1 MSRLGIFG
9 GTFDPPHVGHQ
20 ILASESIMVLNLDL
34 VLWVLTPD
42 PPHKPLQEMA
52 PLADR
57 LNMVEAMVNEEKNF
71 ILSNID
77 INRSPPHFADETMRL
92 LHEIYP
98 SDTLVYLIGGD
109 SLITLPNW
117 HNSRKLVEACDEIG
131 VMCRP
136 GTEPDLDEINVQLP
150 GINQKVRFIPT
161 PLLEISSSR
170 IRNRIRTKRPFRY
183 FLPDKVYKIIQSRNL
198 YGSDQS

>member
-20 ILASESIMVLNLDL
+20 ILASESIMVMNLDL

-57 LNMVEAMVNEEKNF
+57 LNMVEAMVNEDKNF

-92 LHEIYP
+92 LHEKYP
-98 SDTLVYLIGGD
+98 SDTLIYLIGGD
-109 SLITLPNW
+109 SLITLPSW
-117 HNSRKLVEACDEIG
+117 HNSQELVDVCDEIG

-136 GTEPDLDEINVQLP
+136 GTEPDLDEIEAQLP
-150 GINQKVRFIPT
+150 GIIEKVRFISA
-161 PLLEISSSR
+161 PLLEISSSQIRKR
-170 IRNRIRTKRPFRY
+170 IAAERPYRY
-183 FLPDKVYKIIQSRNL
+183 FLPDKVFKIIKSRSL
-198 YGSDQS
+198 YK

>member
-52 PLADR
+52 PLAER
-57 LNMVEAMVNEEKNF
+57 LSMVEAMVNEDKNF
-71 ILSNID
+71 NLSNID
-77 INRSPPHFADETMRL
+77 ITRSPPHFADETMHL
-92 LHEIYP
+92 LHQQYP
-98 SDTLVYLIGGD
+98 SDTLIYLIGGD
-109 SLITLPNW
+109 SLINLPGW
-117 HNSRKLVEACDEIG
+117 HNSESLVRASDEIG

-136 GTEPDLDEINVQLP
+136 GTEPDLDEIEAQLP
-150 GINQKVRFIPT
+150 GIVEKVRFISA
-161 PLLEISSSR
+161 PLLEISSSQIRKR
-170 IRNRIRTKRPFRY
+170 IKSERPYRY

-198 YGSDQS
+198 YR